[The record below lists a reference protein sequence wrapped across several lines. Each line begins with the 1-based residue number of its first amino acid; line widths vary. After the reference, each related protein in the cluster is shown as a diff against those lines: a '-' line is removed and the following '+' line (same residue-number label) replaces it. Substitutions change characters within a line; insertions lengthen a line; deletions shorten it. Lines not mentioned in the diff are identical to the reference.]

1 MSGVRLDNFGTGPDS
16 QARPSH
22 VYWGG
27 LLTTAQI
34 SDQWLGGQEL
44 WLPSRTV
51 VTPEVRDVLRRR
63 GVHLRTA
70 ATAQLDG
77 NQTSGNDFIP
87 SDGGKPVEASFDA
100 SKVRLSW
107 VWEYTSA
114 DGLNRSNQ
122 YDRWLGDIHPGVAGN
137 VATVENLEVL
147 CQTIADRVRGAAS
160 EIPIIPLVISNEPTD
175 VLRGFAKLQS
185 MFAWW
190 VDGMGPGAW
199 EQAVTAR
206 ADVWVVKAPL
216 TSWAAK
222 QWVRWGVGRKGR
234 I

>member
-1 MSGVRLDNFGTGPDS
+1 MNGVPVDNFGAVPDS
-16 QARPSH
+16 HARPSH

-34 SDQWLGGQEL
+34 SDQWLRGQEL
-44 WLPSRTV
+44 WLPSTTV

-63 GVHLRTA
+63 GVLLRTA
-70 ATAQLDG
+70 ATAKLADKKNG
-77 NQTSGNDFIP
+77 GNDLIH
-87 SDGGKPVEASFDA
+87 SSGGELVGASLVA
-100 SKVRLSW
+100 PQVRLSW
-107 VWEYTSA
+107 VWEYASA
-114 DGLNRSNQ
+114 DGLKRSGK
-122 YDRWLGDIHPGVAGN
+122 YERWLGDIHPDVAGN
-137 VATVENLEVL
+137 VSTVENLEVL
-147 CQTIADRVRGAAS
+147 CQTIADRVRGATS
-160 EIPIIPLVISNEPTD
+160 EIPVIPLVISNEPTA

-199 EQAVTAR
+199 EQAATAR

-222 QWVRWGVGRKGR
+222 QWVRWGLGRNGR
-234 I
+234 N